1 VRTSHHGKTRSDG
14 DPEISV
20 IIPTKDRPDRL
31 RAALAGVLR
40 QTGVAL
46 EVIIVDDGGRP
57 EHIPALKV
65 LEHDHRVRI
74 VRNETALSPAGA
86 RNRGVAE
93 AHAPWVAFLDDDDI
107 WASGKLRAQL
117 DTAAAAGARWAW
129 CGACYIDPRG
139 KVLSIDYGPEPDEA
153 RRRLP
158 SGNVIPAGA
167 SNVIARRDLVKE
179 VGGFDVTIFHMPD
192 WDMWLRLDE
201 RDPGAALHEP
211 LVGYVQHGAMLS
223 FCNTEV
229 LDADIA
235 RVDAKVRARGLCPT
249 ADRTIRRG
257 MLEWMAQSHLAA
269 RHRRLAA
276 RTYWRSAVVCGK
288 PGDALRA
295 VGSLAGHRG
304 VGAVERAV
312 NRVKST
318 PRPTE
323 RTASLERPAWLD
335 DYVEFLAAG

>member
-1 VRTSHHGKTRSDG
+1 M
-14 DPEISV
+14 

-57 EHIPALKV
+57 EHIPALRV

-74 VRNETALSPAGA
+74 VRNGTALSPAGA

-93 AHAPWVAFLDDDDI
+93 ARAPWVAFLDDDDI
-107 WASGKLRAQL
+107 WAPWKLRIQL
-117 DTAAAAGARWAW
+117 DAAAAAGARWAW
-129 CGACYIDPRG
+129 CGACCIDPRG
-139 KVLSIDYGPEPDEA
+139 MVLSIDYAPEPDEA
-153 RRRLP
+153 RRMLP

-167 SNVIARRDLVKE
+167 SNVIARRDLVQE

-201 RDPGAALHEP
+201 RDPGAAHHEP
-211 LVGYVQHGAMLS
+211 LVGYLQHDAMLS
-223 FCNTEV
+223 LRHTEV

-235 RVDAKVRARGLCPT
+235 RVDAKVRARGLNPL
-249 ADRTIRRG
+249 ADCVTRRA
-257 MLEWMAQSHLAA
+257 MFEWMARGHLAD
-269 RHRRLAA
+269 RNRLFAA
-276 RTYWRSAVVCGK
+276 RTYWRSALVCRK

-295 VGSLAGHRG
+295 VGSLAGRRG

-312 NRVKST
+312 HRVKSA

-323 RTASLERPAWLD
+323 RTAPLERPAWLD